1 LYGAWALNTRPT
13 GRAGQTAR
21 WRNQDEQALQP
32 IALPVQPDGRVQG
45 AGGGRHGGRECAK
58 TAEKFGLDTKLT
70 PRGASFGE
78 EGRIPVSRELERR
91 NINQSLLTLGRVIS
105 ALKAGDSRIPYRDS
119 KVTRL
124 LQVTSFPIDSFLYV
138 ESCLPNGR

>member
-1 LYGAWALNTRPT
+1 MNKRSSRSHCLFSLTVESKE
-13 GRAGQTAR
+13 RA
-21 WRNQDEQALQP
+21 
-32 IALPVQPDGRVQG
+32 
-45 AGGGRHGGRECAK
+45 AGGMVVERIGKLHMCDLAGSECAK